1 MDQQP
6 VEQPAGQA
14 PTPGPAPSVSSL
26 TTQAGLSDFV
36 NFRFMI
42 TPPLITVL
50 WILSVI
56 AITLAGLAA
65 LTSNVLVAI
74 IGWIVGMIWVRV
86 VFEVM
91 IVLFRINDGI
101 QTIARR
107 R

>member
-6 VEQPAGQA
+6 VEQPGGQA
-14 PTPGPAPSVSSL
+14 PATGQAPGVDSL
-26 TTQAGLSDFV
+26 TTKAGLTDFL
-36 NFRFMI
+36 NFKYMI

-50 WILSVI
+50 WILSVA
-56 AITLAGLAA
+56 AITLVSLFSLGSNA
-65 LTSNVLVAI
+65 LGAI
-74 IGWIVGMIWVRV
+74 IGWILGMIWIRV